1 MTSCDDF
8 NFHILDLLDD
18 EKEAIPEEI
27 VRHLDT
33 CERCSKELHFIQNA
47 HSAVKE
53 SLNVLAPQKSYL
65 TDERLENVLNS
76 CNKTTQ
82 EHREDK
88 IINIHWR
95 TKLKYMMEG
104 AATVAAMMALTIGY
118 IWVFGQSG
126 IDQENKGIQAV
137 ASSDTESQEVTEKY
151 SASFLII
158 NDFDMSTNTN
168 ADTLGDYYFDMALRK
183 ESSDKMIPLSSQGIK
198 VPVQK
203 TTALR
208 QDDYWW

>member
-18 EKEAIPEEI
+18 ENEAIPKEI
-27 VRHLDT
+27 VRHLET
-33 CERCSKELHFIQNA
+33 CERCSKEWHFIQNA
-47 HSAVKE
+47 HYAVKE

-65 TDERLENVLNS
+65 TDDKLENILNLCKETS
-76 CNKTTQ
+76 H
-82 EHREDK
+82 EHHENK

-126 IDQENKGIQAV
+126 IDQESKGIQAA
-137 ASSDTESQEVTEKY
+137 ASSGTEGRQVEGDY

-158 NDFDMSTNTN
+158 NDFDMSTNTD
-168 ADTLGDYYFDMALRK
+168 ADTLDDYFFDMALS
-183 ESSDKMIPLSSQGIK
+183 EQSSDKMIPLSSKGIK